1 VGSAAWAADGGAGA
15 PCAWTAVQPRRQP
28 TAERARGLGTAAMQ
42 AAGGEVGARAA
53 GGAADWN
60 EARERGLAKRG
71 SGDGECAM
79 LGKDAEGRWTDCEQA
94 G

>member
-1 VGSAAWAADGGAGA
+1 
-15 PCAWTAVQPRRQP
+15 
-28 TAERARGLGTAAMQ
+28 MQ

-60 EARERGLAKRG
+60 EARERGLAKRR
-71 SGDGECAM
+71 SGDGERAM